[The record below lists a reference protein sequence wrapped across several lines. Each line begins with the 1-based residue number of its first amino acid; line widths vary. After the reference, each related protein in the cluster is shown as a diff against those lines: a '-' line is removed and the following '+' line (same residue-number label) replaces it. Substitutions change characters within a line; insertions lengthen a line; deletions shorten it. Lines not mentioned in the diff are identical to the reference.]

1 MKSLTS
7 KIAASLLA
15 LTGAGSLIALAQSPA
30 NNNIV
35 DEIVWVVGDEA
46 VFRSDIE
53 EELQQLRAEGGS
65 LPLNPYCVIPEQLAV
80 QKLYLHQAKMD
91 TIEAP
96 EGQLNTQVA
105 RRLDYFVA
113 GLGSKEKVEQYFRKS
128 FPELRNQLRDVMRTQ
143 YIIGQV
149 QETLTK
155 DVKATPS
162 LVKKYFAALPVDSIP
177 YVPLQ
182 VETQII
188 MVYPQVPQ
196 SEIDAIKDRLRDIS
210 ERVNNGE
217 SDFSTQAIMYSEDG
231 SAMQGGELGFHG
243 RADWVPE
250 FSNVAFQ
257 LSDPKKVSRIVETEY
272 GYHIIQLI
280 DKRGEQVNVRHILLR
295 PHVSSAD
302 LEKARLN
309 LDSLRK
315 EIVGGKFTF
324 DEAARYA
331 SHDKDTRNNRG
342 VMMNQNTGSSRFEM
356 QDLPPEVAVQVEKM
370 QPGDISSAFVMKDPK
385 RNQDVVAVV
394 RLTSRTPG
402 HRATLSEDYNMIKEM
417 YLAARKQ
424 EVINE
429 WVEKKIST
437 TYNRIE
443 DSWGNCEFQY
453 KGWKK

>member
-35 DEIVWVVGDEA
+35 DEIVWIVGDEA

-96 EGQLNTQVA
+96 EGQLTTQVD

>member
-96 EGQLNTQVA
+96 EGQLNTQVD

-443 DSWGNCEFQY
+443 ASWGNCEFQY

>member
-1 MKSLTS
+1 MTLTN
-7 KIAASLLA
+7 KI
-15 LTGAGSLIALAQSPA
+15 TIIALAAIAAGSFLALAQTPA

-53 EELQQLRAEGGS
+53 EELQQLRAEGS
-65 LPLNPYCVIPEQLAV
+65 ALPPNPYCVIPEQLAV
-80 QKLYLHQAKMD
+80 QKLYLHQAKID

-96 EGQLNTQVA
+96 EGQLNNQVE
-105 RRLDYFVA
+105 RRLDYMEA
-113 GLGSKEKVEQYFRKS
+113 GLGSREKVEQYFHKS
-128 FPELRNQLRDVMRTQ
+128 YAALRNQLREVMRTQ

-149 QETLTK
+149 QENLTK

-162 LVKKYFAALPVDSIP
+162 LVKKYFAAMPEDSIP

-217 SDFSTQAIMYSEDG
+217 SEFATQAIMYSEDG
-231 SAMQGGELGFHG
+231 SAMQGGELGYHG

-309 LDSLRK
+309 LDSLRN
-315 EIVGGKFTF
+315 EIVKGKFTF

-342 VMMNQNTGSSRFEM
+342 VMMNQKTGSSRFEM
-356 QDLPPEVAVQVEKM
+356 QDLPPEVATVVEKM
-370 QPGDISSAFVMKDPK
+370 QPGDISQAFVMKDPK

-402 HRATLSEDYNMIKEM
+402 HRANLAEDYNQIKEM

-424 EVINE
+424 EVIDE
-429 WVEKKIST
+429 WVEQKIKN
-437 TYNRIE
+437 TYTRIE
-443 DSWGNCEFQY
+443 ESWGNCDFRY